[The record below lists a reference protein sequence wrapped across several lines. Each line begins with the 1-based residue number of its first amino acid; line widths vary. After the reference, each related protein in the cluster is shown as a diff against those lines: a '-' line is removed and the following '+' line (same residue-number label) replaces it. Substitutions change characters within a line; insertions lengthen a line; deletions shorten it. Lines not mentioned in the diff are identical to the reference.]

1 MKKITVLFLLLIFM
15 LAACKQPNLPSNN
28 ESDTILDNVD
38 SSVISV
44 PQNTDAIE
52 ANSSATEEDFFAPY
66 TMIEISDERIKI
78 SNNKKVFSDLGI
90 TFSFPVDWIG
100 MELNAEDLSSYSFR
114 HPKFENARFDYSKT
128 GAAYLYDVPNEDE
141 YIKELPDNLENL
153 RIHSFMKNTLSGYE
167 CTKVV
172 YSYTSEDTEFI
183 HINYEYVIVGFSW
196 YTFSIKYPSAQSETY
211 EGVFESIV
219 NSIVIKD

>member
-1 MKKITVLFLLLIFM
+1 M

-100 MELNAEDLSSYSFR
+100 MALNAEDASIYYFRHPELGEKCEFSFELSFTELFSSERNEQEYLEYLTFDKREKVKIDSFTKEKVGGYQCRKVVSSYSL
-114 HPKFENARFDYSKT
+114 ENT
-128 GAAYLYDVPNEDE
+128 E
-141 YIKELPDNLENL
+141 YI
-153 RIHSFMKNTLSGYE
+153 RIDYA
-167 CTKVV
+167 
-172 YSYTSEDTEFI
+172 
-183 HINYEYVIVGFSW
+183 YVIVGLKLYDFAIEYPASERE
-196 YTFSIKYPSAQSETY
+196 TLQPIFDSIINSIKFKTT
-211 EGVFESIV
+211 
-219 NSIVIKD
+219 